1 MNEKNLKIIRSESE
15 AREKGKKGG
24 IASGIARRKKREL
37 CFALLALMENEK
49 NGKNGIERIALALF
63 NKALDGDIKAIQLI
77 DDYVSNARIT
87 ASLPEIEWES
97 E

>member
-1 MNEKNLKIIRSESE
+1 MNEKNLKVIRSESE

-24 IASGIARRKKREL
+24 VASGIARRKKKEL
-37 CFALLALMENEK
+37 RFALLALMENEK

-63 NKALDGDIKAIQLI
+63 NKALDGDIKAIQLV
-77 DDYVSNARIT
+77 DEYVSNARIT

>member
-1 MNEKNLKIIRSESE
+1 MNEKNLKKFQSVSE
-15 AREKGKKGG
+15 ARESGRKGG
-24 IASGIARRKKREL
+24 IASGVARRKKREL
-37 CFALLALMENEK
+37 RFALLALMENEK
-49 NGKNGIERIALALF
+49 NGKNGIERMAAALF
-63 NKALDGDIKAIQLI
+63 RKALDGDIKAIQLI

>member
-37 CFALLALMENEK
+37 RFALLALMENEK